1 MFRQEYFFVFVKEAA
16 PMPLFLKLL
25 GKNRL
30 AAYSYSSGSP
40 TTRTGD
46 ALVSH

>member
-30 AAYSYSSGSP
+30 AAYSSGSP
-40 TTRTGD
+40 TNRTGD